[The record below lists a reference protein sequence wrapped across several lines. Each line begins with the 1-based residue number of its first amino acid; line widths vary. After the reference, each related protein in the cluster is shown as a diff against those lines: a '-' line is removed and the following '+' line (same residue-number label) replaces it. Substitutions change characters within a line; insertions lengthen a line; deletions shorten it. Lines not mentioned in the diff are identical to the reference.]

1 MQNNT
6 TQEFAE
12 SKIEHFTVIK
22 ITFHLF
28 EDSNWEDRFLSLESI
43 LCKSD
48 YYTPIEVNEFVDCND
63 KHKFNCA
70 IESLTQK
77 KLSFSSGKFRLIL
90 FQITFSRLP
99 QSCSLFVEV
108 TQK

>member
-77 KLSFSSGKFRLIL
+77 SFPFHLENFDLFYFKLPSQGCHRAVHFLWK
-90 FQITFSRLP
+90 
-99 QSCSLFVEV
+99 
-108 TQK
+108 